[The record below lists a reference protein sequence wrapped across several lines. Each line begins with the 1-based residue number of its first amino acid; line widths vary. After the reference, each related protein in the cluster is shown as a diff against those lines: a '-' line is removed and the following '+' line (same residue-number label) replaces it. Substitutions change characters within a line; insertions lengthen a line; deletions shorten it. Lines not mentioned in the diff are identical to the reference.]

1 MLTILI
7 PIISMLPSS
16 RAPPKHIY
24 ALIHGLKSFDVEVKL
39 LVGSLDD
46 NLNFPSNCE
55 VKECL
60 KPDISLRAFFYNI
73 VKIRQNLDGVDLIY
87 VPISTPVLIITF
99 LANIL
104 KGKPIVAG
112 PNMHGFFLEQIGVH
126 TERSF
131 PPKIRRKI
139 PILGKKIY
147 EMNILCDYFISFT
160 EQQKALLINQGLSFD
175 KISTIHHS
183 IDTEKYSPTKRDK
196 KFWTHFNINS
206 EIIILFTG
214 RLTEEKGVLELLE
227 AFELLSNKY
236 SNISLVICGGGG
248 NLEEFVSKKAKEI
261 KNAHYIGFLTESDL
275 QKAYASADIGIFPS
289 KNEGFGLVYL
299 ESMASGL
306 PTVGVNKGGPSE
318 IITNGFNGILSP
330 DNSPNTIREALEKL
344 IIDEEFRKELGKNA
358 RLTIEKKY
366 SPEVIANEYLNL
378 FRSFLKCSV
387 LPFLI
392 YQK

>member
-24 ALIHGLKSFDVEVKL
+24 TLISGLKSFDVEVIL
-39 LVGSLDD
+39 LVGNLED
-46 NLNFPSNCE
+46 NLNFHSNCE
-55 VKECL
+55 VIKCL
-60 KPDISLRAFFYNI
+60 KTDISLKSFFYNT

-112 PNMHGFFLEQIGVH
+112 PNMHGFFKEQVGVH
-126 TERSF
+126 TEHIF
-131 PPKIRRKI
+131 TPKIRRKI

-147 EMNILCDYFISFT
+147 EMNILCNHFISFT
-160 EQQKALLINQGLSFD
+160 EQQKALLSNQGLSFD
-175 KISTIHHS
+175 KISPIHHS
-183 IDTEKYSPTKRDK
+183 VNTEKYSPTKRNK
-196 KFWTHFNINS
+196 KFWVRFNINS

-227 AFELLSNKY
+227 AFETLSNKY

-248 NLEEFVSKKAKEI
+248 NLGDFVSEKTKKI
-261 KNAHYIGFLTESDL
+261 KNVHYLGFLKESDL

-306 PTVGVNKGGPSE
+306 PTVGVNMGGPSE
-318 IITNGFNGILSP
+318 IITNGFDGILLP
-330 DNSPNTIREALEKL
+330 DGSSNSIREILEKL
-344 IIDEEFRKELGKNA
+344 VKDKEFRKELGKNA

-378 FRSFLKCSV
+378 FRTQV
-387 LPFLI
+387 
-392 YQK
+392 

>member
-1 MLTILI
+1 MVTILI

-24 ALIHGLKSFDVEVKL
+24 TLIHGLKSFDVEVKL
-39 LVGSLDD
+39 LVGSLED

-55 VKECL
+55 VL
-60 KPDISLRAFFYNI
+60 KVLKTDISLRAFFYNI
-73 VKIRQNLDGVDLIY
+73 FRIKQNLDSVDLIY
-87 VPISTPVLIITF
+87 VPISTPVLMVTF

-139 PILGKKIY
+139 PVLGKKIY
-147 EMNILCDYFISFT
+147 EMNILCDHFVSFT
-160 EQQKALLINQGLSFD
+160 EQQKSLMIKRGLHFD
-175 KISTIHHS
+175 KVSPIPHPV
-183 IDTEKYSPTKRDK
+183 DTEKYSPTKRDK
-196 KFWTHFNINS
+196 KFWTNFNINS
-206 EIIILFTG
+206 EIIILFAG
-214 RLTEEKGVLELLE
+214 RLSKAKGILELFE
-227 AFELLSNKY
+227 AFEILGNNY
-236 SNISLVICGGGG
+236 SNTSLVICGGGG
-248 NLEEFVSKKAKEI
+248 NLEGFVSEKTKEI
-261 KNAHYIGFLTESDL
+261 KNAHYIGFLAESDL

-289 KNEGFGLVYL
+289 KYEGFGLVYL

-318 IITNGFNGILSP
+318 IITNAFDGILLP
-330 DNSPNTIREALEKL
+330 DNSPNSIWSALDKL
-344 IIDEEFRKELGKNA
+344 IKDKELRKELGKNA

-366 SPEVIANEYLNL
+366 TPEVIAKEYLNL
-378 FRSFLKCSV
+378 FRRFLKCSV
-387 LPFLI
+387 LHF
-392 YQK
+392 